1 MATLLGV
8 GGAPDTQAYVR
19 HALHDEERVWPETN
33 CYVDLW
39 IEVLHD
45 LGLEPTA
52 GLAFTLGLDFEGDQY
67 TFFKYSHDELRT
79 LYGIEVQELNL
90 WKGLLTHA
98 VEQSELGRVLMPE
111 VDSFFLP
118 DTAGVSYQ
126 LEHTKTSIG
135 IASVDVEHSELAYY
149 HGRGKYTLSGPDFAG
164 VFRLDQHQPNERTLP
179 PFAEIAKLDRVIRLP
194 SPELVERAI
203 ALTRKHLELAP
214 TQNPIARHLACL
226 DRDLAWVR
234 TQSLGTFHQYAF
246 ATVRQAG
253 ACYSLTAEFLR
264 WLAANGERG
273 LEPAAAAFD
282 SISTT
287 AKTVQFK
294 LARMVNLKR
303 EIDVTP
309 LFQLMARSWDEGM
322 LRLRDR
328 FGA

>member
-1 MATLLGV
+1 MATLLG
-8 GGAPDTQAYVR
+8 APETTAYVR

-45 LGLEPTA
+45 LGLEPMA
-52 GLAFTLGLDFEGDQY
+52 GMAFTLGLDFEGDQY
-67 TFFKYSHDELRT
+67 TFFKYSHDELRA
-79 LYGIEVQELNL
+79 LYGVEVQEINL
-90 WKGLLTHA
+90 WKSLLTHA
-98 VEQSELGRVLMPE
+98 VEQSTLGRVLMPE

-126 LEHTKTSIG
+126 VEHTKTTIG
-135 IASVDVEHSELAYY
+135 IASVDVERRELRYY
-149 HGRGKYTLSGPDFAG
+149 HGRGLYTLSGSDFAG
-164 VFRLDQHQPNERTLP
+164 VFRLDEHEPLIGALP
-179 PFAEIAKLDRVIRLP
+179 PFAEIAKLDRLTKLGKR
-194 SPELVERAI
+194 ELVDRAI
-203 ALTRKHLELAP
+203 ALARKHLALAP
-214 TQNPIARHLACL
+214 THNPIARHLEQL

-253 ACYSLTAEFLR
+253 ACYALTAAFLR
-264 WLAANGERG
+264 WLEANGERG

-309 LFQLMARSWDEGM
+309 LFQQMARSWDEGM

-328 FGA
+328 LGD